1 MALWIPYFGTAV
13 NSDDPYVFRSQ
24 MVPAVGIGIEP
35 GSKEI
40 DYRRYLRLLA
50 QCAQWRT
57 IANDYYGDYYPLTS
71 YATANDAWLA
81 WQFDRSD
88 TGEGMVQAFR
98 RPQSPF
104 ESARLRLRGLDPE
117 ARYTVRDL
125 DQPQGTQMAGRELTE
140 SGLLISIRQRP
151 GAVVI
156 TYRRRKSND

>member
-1 MALWIPYFGTAV
+1 MVHSALPRDV
-13 NSDDPYVFRSQ
+13 VC
-24 MVPAVGIGIEP
+24 
-35 GSKEI
+35 
-40 DYRRYLRLLA
+40 RR
-50 QCAQWRT
+50 
-57 IANDYYGDYYPLTS
+57 PLESPT
-71 YATANDAWLA
+71 D
-81 WQFDRSD
+81 D

-156 TYRRRKSND
+156 TYRRRESND

>member
-1 MALWIPYFGTAV
+1 VA
-13 NSDDPYVFRSQ
+13 DDC
-24 MVPAVGIGIEP
+24 
-35 GSKEI
+35 K
-40 DYRRYLRLLA
+40 
-50 QCAQWRT
+50 
-57 IANDYYGDYYPLTS
+57 DYYGDYYPLTS
-71 YATANDAWLA
+71 YATASDAWLA

-104 ESARLRLRGLDPE
+104 ESARLKLRGLDPE